1 MTRGYEIEDI
11 KEKLLDLLTNSKTGF
26 SGLEISDK
34 LGINRITVS
43 KYLNIFSAE
52 GLIKQKNIGNVI
64 IWFVED
70 GIEKFHFPEDFFK
83 ARTRYSEYLIS
94 KNENLVYTLIR
105 NCFHSAEN
113 PIKII
118 TEIIVPGI
126 VYIQT
131 LFDQGKIGKSE
142 LAFIEKIIS
151 NSIQIIHLEN
161 VETNKEKNVIVISAD
176 DKSTLFSDALATS
189 FHTDSWQVYSL
200 GDMSSSI
207 DVLFDLDLQKF
218 LTKVWK
224 RKVGIMII
232 VIFSATEE
240 GLQFF
245 AESVKS
251 IKGKSSKKNLYL
263 VLCGKL
269 EKIKIDA
276 DFIDEDLQTVLQ
288 WSQSTFERSVS

>member
-1 MTRGYEIEDI
+1 MARGYEIEDI
-11 KEKLLDLLTNSKTGF
+11 KEKLLDLLANSKTGF
-26 SGLEISDK
+26 SGLEISDR

-43 KYLNIFSAE
+43 KYLNIFYAE

-83 ARTRYSEYLIS
+83 ARTRYGEYLIS

-105 NCFHSAEN
+105 NCFHSTEN

-142 LAFIEKIIS
+142 LTFMEKIIS
-151 NSIQIIHLEN
+151 NSIQIINLEN
-161 VETNKEKNVIVISAD
+161 VETDQEKNVIVISAD
-176 DKSTLFSDALATS
+176 GKSTLFSDAIATS
-189 FHTDSWQVYSL
+189 FHSDGWQVYSL

-224 RKVGIMII
+224 RKMGIMLI

-251 IKGKSSKKNLYL
+251 IRGKSSKKNLYL

-276 DFIDEDLQTVLQ
+276 DFIDEDLETILQ
-288 WSQSTFERSVS
+288 WSQTTFERSVS